1 VQGKIKERIKK
12 SRTVAMSKCRYLKK
26 QISRYIDN
34 DLDDSERRWL
44 ESHMALCEECTRVYT
59 GYTAMKNLVRNSY
72 AGHIPEMTGSRLAES
87 KAAKR
92 YPFSV
97 WNEGTRLAAMIL
109 LGVSLYMG
117 IFIFLSGK
125 PDVHAPLVIESESC
139 LMMNTPLGAL
149 VYYEE
154 LAGKTVHTQYLQD
167 IKEYKASSLSETN
180 TDDRRIFG
188 YQSPLFCDSI
198 NYSSE

>member
-1 VQGKIKERIKK
+1 
-12 SRTVAMSKCRYLKK
+12 MSKCRYLKK

-72 AGHIPEMTGSRLAES
+72 AGHIPEMTGNRLAES
-87 KAAKR
+87 NAAKPAKQ

-97 WNEGTRLAAMIL
+97 WNVGTRLAAMIL
-109 LGVSLYMG
+109 LGVSLYTG
-117 IFIFLSGK
+117 IFIFLPGK
-125 PDVHAPLVIESESC
+125 PDDHAPLVIESESC
-139 LMMNTPLGAL
+139 PIMNSPLGAL

-167 IKEYKASSLSETN
+167 IKEYKASSLSETS

-188 YQSPLFCDSI
+188 YQSPLFCDSLR
-198 NYSSE
+198 YLFE